1 MRRGYAAGWV
11 MAGIMSVFLVGC
23 QAEEA
28 VRETE
33 TGAETVTEAR
43 TEAKTEMETE
53 TEPESEES
61 FPALL
66 YQFARMYGIIKSEYP
81 VYELDEGMEW
91 ELPEKG
97 KTILLTSAIH
107 QDRELIVSM
116 FMNDYSDRA
125 VLAEERYQNE
135 LWKSGDG
142 LFLTGPGI
150 QGEGIKPQ
158 ESIYATDTAYS
169 EEYGYGRYVI
179 EARFELPVAPDEGD
193 KISGYA
199 IRLLDFEEPLEFA
212 LKRVPEYDTL
222 EELAK
227 QEHGSLDTHD
237 NISIISMGE
246 RVEEGILVSWYVYSE
261 TGRRSI
267 SVIYKPPLQEVEL
280 PVISGN
286 GKQYPIRQLFA
297 NPYGDNLGHYRLSDL
312 KQYGRRT
319 RCLFDVPQEEQNGV
333 FQMEIPGITFLD
345 SKESEP
351 VTLPIPEDYE
361 EVNEDV
367 LWDEGSVRILGI
379 TRMKEPQT
387 MELTDNQGNGK
398 VRERPAVYIDVAAV
412 DEEKD
417 LALRGLICQRKLRW
431 SGWENER
438 YDYDQEG
445 NLNGFRIFYEEGDTE
460 VTLKFHGAAFYWNQP
475 YEMEL
480 PLLE

>member
-1 MRRGYAAGWV
+1 MRKGYAAGWV
-11 MAGIMSVFLVGC
+11 MAGIMSVLLVGC

-33 TGAETVTEAR
+33 TGAETVTEAG
-43 TEAKTEMETE
+43 TEAETEMEME

-61 FPALL
+61 FPALP

-91 ELPEKG
+91 ELPEKE
-97 KTILLTSAIH
+97 KAILLTSAIH
-107 QDRELIVSM
+107 QERELIVSI
-116 FMNDYSDRA
+116 FLNDYSDRA
-125 VLAEERYQNE
+125 ALAEERYQNE
-135 LWKSGDG
+135 LWMSGDG

-150 QGEGIKPQ
+150 QEEGIKPQ
-158 ESIYATDTAYS
+158 ESIYAIDTAYS
-169 EEYGYGRYVI
+169 EEYGHGRYVI
-179 EARFELPVAPDEGD
+179 EARFELPVAPDDGD
-193 KISGYA
+193 KVSGYA
-199 IRLLDFEEPLEFA
+199 IRLLDFEEPLEFT
-212 LKRVPEYDTL
+212 LKRVPEYETL
-222 EELAK
+222 EELAE
-227 QEHGSLDTHD
+227 QEHGSMDTHD
-237 NISIISMGE
+237 DISIVSMGE

-267 SVIYKPPLQEVEL
+267 SVTYKPPLQEVEL

-286 GKQYPIRQLFA
+286 GKQYPIRQLSA

-333 FQMEIPGITFLD
+333 FQMKIPGITFLD

-387 MELTDNQGNGK
+387 MEITDNQGNVK

-431 SGWENER
+431 TGWENER
-438 YDYDQEG
+438 YDFDEKG
-445 NLNGFRIFYEEGDTE
+445 NLSGFRIFYEEGDTE
-460 VTLKFHGAAFYWNQP
+460 VTLKFHGAAFYWKQP
-475 YEMEL
+475 YEMGL
-480 PLLE
+480 PMLE